1 MTSEYAGVFCTLFFC
16 IESVYFKRT
25 YHKYLII
32 RVINELVSLKKQMEE
47 NEAIFLQNI
56 KKVL

>member
-1 MTSEYAGVFCTLFFC
+1 MTSEYAGVFYTLFFC

-47 NEAIFLQNI
+47 NKVAFLRKI